1 MDAGGS
7 VLSACLPRQ
16 STPHHVREGTCI
28 VTASTDLPP
37 LDGPPPVDASLRG
50 LDLLT
55 VADFSERQLL
65 NVLTLARWFK
75 AAQRAGRPHRF
86 MAGRSLAM
94 IFEKASL
101 RTRCTF
107 EVGMMQLGGHAIDLA
122 SEHERLGVRET
133 VPDMARNLERWVDV
147 IMARVHSHDTVTTL
161 AEYANIP
168 VINGLSDLSHPCQA
182 IGDLMTVYEHRG
194 ALRGVQLSFVGDGF
208 NVAHSLLFAAGALGL
223 QLCVA
228 TPAGYEPQ
236 PAVVARAR
244 ALGKTTGAEITL
256 SHDPRAAVAHADVIY
271 TDAWVSMGQEEEMA
285 RRLKVF
291 PPFQVNT
298 ELLALA
304 APDALVMHCLPAHRG
319 QEVTDDVLD
328 GPQSVVFDQAE
339 NRLHAQKAI
348 LVSLAGV
355 AAEATV

>member
-1 MDAGGS
+1 M
-7 VLSACLPRQ
+7 
-16 STPHHVREGTCI
+16 
-28 VTASTDLPP
+28 TASTDLPQ
-37 LDGPPPVDASLRG
+37 LDGPPPVDTSLRG

-55 VADFSERQLL
+55 VADLTDRQLL

-75 AAQRAGRPHRF
+75 AAQRAGQPHRF

-107 EVGMMQLGGHAIDLA
+107 EVSMTQLGGHAIDLA

-133 VPDMARNLERWVDV
+133 VPDIARNLERWVDV
-147 IMARVHSHDTVTTL
+147 IMARVHGHDTVTTL
-161 AEYANIP
+161 AEYASIP
-168 VINGLSDLSHPCQA
+168 VINGLSDLTHPCQA
-182 IGDLMTVYEHRG
+182 VGDLMTIYEHRG
-194 ALRGVQLSFVGDGF
+194 HLRGLQLAFVGDGF
-208 NVAHSLLFAAGALGL
+208 NVANSLLFAAGTLGL
-223 QLCVA
+223 QLFVA

-236 PAVVARAR
+236 RDVVERAR
-244 ALGKTTGAEITL
+244 ALGAQTGAEITL
-256 SHDPRAAVAHADVIY
+256 GNDPREAVAHADVIY
-271 TDAWVSMGQEEEMA
+271 TDAWVSMGQEEEVA
-285 RRLKVF
+285 RRLQVF

-298 ELLALA
+298 ELLAVA

-319 QEVTDDVLD
+319 QEVTDEVLD

-355 AAEATV
+355 AVGAGGR